1 MLHLIPQNLK
11 SILQI
16 SRGKKKNST
25 ENKIK
30 TYMFRKTSKL
40 RHKLLRDTQP
50 LGEDI
55 EFSVVT
61 I

>member
-1 MLHLIPQNLK
+1 
-11 SILQI
+11 
-16 SRGKKKNST
+16 
-25 ENKIK
+25 
-30 TYMFRKTSKL
+30 MFRKTSKL

>member
-1 MLHLIPQNLK
+1 MLHLIPQISNLFSK
-11 SILQI
+11 SQ
-16 SRGKKKNST
+16 RGKKKKST